1 MSDSREAANKEL
13 RTKNQEQPHAAYLNS
28 PLCHRHPDNVGGNLT
43 KHTMKT
49 KIPHLIL
56 AGLFG
61 TAIAS
66 QGAIVYTENFTP
78 APGPIDES
86 TSGLN
91 YFNGSGDEYWIGA
104 LNRVDYSGNLT
115 INFDEDRGRGAVV
128 WLDASSWVGS
138 AATIA
143 FDVSDYTG
151 AGSEAPYF
159 QAYYANNL
167 SPGNSAGF
175 DVHQGLGG
183 DLTTNATGI
192 ATMGTASA
200 KNLITANGTDLTYS
214 FDTGDADWIAL
225 VFYST
230 GDIASFDNISLS
242 VVPEPSS
249 TALLGLGGLALALRR
264 RRS

>member
-1 MSDSREAANKEL
+1 
-13 RTKNQEQPHAAYLNS
+13 
-28 PLCHRHPDNVGGNLT
+28 
-43 KHTMKT
+43 MKT

-61 TAIAS
+61 ASVAS
-66 QGAIVYTENFTP
+66 QGAVVYTENFTP
-78 APGPIDES
+78 AVVPDAIGS
-86 TSGLN
+86 TFPVD
-91 YFNGSGDEYWIGA
+91 FNGSADEYWIGPI
-104 LNRVDYSGNLT
+104 NRVDYTGNLT
-115 INFDEDRGRGAVV
+115 INTDEDRGRGAVV

-138 AATIA
+138 AATIV
-143 FDVSDYTG
+143 FDVSEYTG
-151 AGSEAPYF
+151 AVNEDPYF
-159 QAYYANNL
+159 QAYYANDV
-167 SPGNSAGF
+167 SAGNLAQF
-175 DVHQGLGG
+175 DVHEALGA
-183 DLTTNATGI
+183 DLLTSTTGI